1 MRTLKTIIA
10 AGLLAA
16 LTTSA
21 AIAQDQ
27 AASFNAQNATVHSRP
42 GGQALTLPSQASAP
56 SVVADFLRGEGVSGE
71 TVGSLVLQR
80 ENTVARTGLTHLRF
94 EQQVDGL
101 TVFGAYVKATVNGD
115 GELVHLIEALA
126 TPGNVRPAVV
136 GPREAL
142 DAALAENH
150 PGVGVIV
157 NEAGRSGNTVSFSG
171 DDFFY
176 RDPTATRVAIAMT
189 NGSLQEGF
197 LVETWSDEDNLLH
210 HTLVGAN
217 GRVLGVQLRTNNDS
231 YNIFTDHPGNSTQIV
246 IDGPGNWLSGPQT
259 SINISGN
266 NAHAYFDTD
275 ANNSPDAGGN
285 AVGDGNFLTSAN
297 LGQEPETIQ
306 NKEVAVQNLFYW
318 NNVIHD
324 KLYLHGFVESVG
336 NFQEDNF
343 GNGGAGSDSVN
354 AEAQDGSGTN
364 NANFATPSDGSNP
377 RMQMFVWTQTTPK
390 RDGDVDSDIIWHE
403 YGHGLTWR
411 MIGSM
416 NGPMSGA
423 IGEGMSDVLAILIND
438 NDVVGE
444 YSTDDPVGI
453 RSAPY
458 TNYPRTYGDFT
469 GQSVHFDGE
478 IYAATIWRLW
488 EIFQYPA
495 NDVSQDT
502 LFDYLI
508 GGMNFTPAGP
518 SFEDMRDGILQASA
532 GTGHECLIWEA
543 FAGFG
548 VGVGA
553 QGSVKGG
560 GPFGGGK
567 VTITED
573 FSQPAEC
580 SSDPL
585 TVDVAIVSITAD
597 TIPIVDGVANTV
609 TVQVTNNGTGG
620 TGDFSVSL
628 TDDGN
633 PVGTQNGVTLAGG
646 QTTNVVFDWTPTG
659 LGNHSLVASHT
670 LVDDD
675 NSNDSATEIV
685 TVTDAGDPGTVV
697 VSDITPNSMLATNS
711 PTAVTIFG
719 SGFGAD
725 PTDVTVTFINGSGPA
740 PTASIEGVIDGE
752 IDVMVTV
759 KQNGKKGT
767 VSWDVVVTTSNGSD
781 ALMQAF
787 DVTR

>member
-56 SVVADFLRGEGVSGE
+56 SVVTDFLRGEGVSGE

-126 TPGNVRPAVV
+126 APGNVRPAVV

-231 YNIFTDHPGNSTQIV
+231 YNIFPDHPGNSTQIV

-259 SINISGN
+259 NINISGN
-266 NAHAYFDTD
+266 NAHAYLDTD
-275 ANNSPDAGGN
+275 ANNSPEAGGS

-297 LGQEPETIQ
+297 LGQEPENAQ
-306 NKEVAVQNLFYW
+306 NQAVAVQNLFYW

-324 KLYLHGFVESVG
+324 KLYSHGFVESAG
-336 NFQEDNF
+336 NFQNTGDF
-343 GNGGAGSDSVN
+343 SNGGVGNDAVN

-364 NANFATPSDGSNP
+364 NANFSTPSDGSP
-377 RMQMFVWTQTTPK
+377 GRMQMYVWTTTSPK
-390 RDGDVDSDIIWHE
+390 RDGDLDSDIIWHE

-411 MIGSM
+411 MIGGMS
-416 NGPMSGA
+416 GPMSGA
-423 IGEGMSDVLAILIND
+423 IGEGMGDVLAILNNNND
-438 NDVVGE
+438 TVGE
-444 YSTDDPVGI
+444 YSTDDPIGI
-453 RSAPY
+453 RSAAY
-458 TNYPRTYGDFT
+458 TNYPRTYGDFS
-469 GQSVHFDGE
+469 GNSVHFDGE

-488 EIFQYPA
+488 GIFQA
-495 NDVSQDT
+495 NSVSQDE

-518 SFEDMRDGILQASA
+518 SFEDMRDGILLAAA
-532 GTGHECLIWEA
+532 GSGHECLIWEA
-543 FAGFG
+543 FADFG

-573 FSQPAEC
+573 FSQPAQC
-580 SSDPL
+580 SN
-585 TVDVAIVSITAD
+585 
-597 TIPIVDGVANTV
+597 IPQEAPVANDDSYTV
-609 TVQVTNNGTGG
+609 VVGNVLNI
-620 TGDFSVSL
+620 SVSAGVLSNDTDANGDDL
-628 TDDGN
+628 TAIYHNDLSAGSSLTWNTDGS
-633 PVGTQNGVTLAGG
+633 
-646 QTTNVVFDWTPTG
+646 FDFDPG
-659 LGNHSLVASHT
+659 SLVAG
-670 LVDDD
+670 
-675 NSNDSATEIV
+675 DSATFTYRANDGTADSNTA
-685 TVTDAGDPGTVV
+685 TVTIDVIAPTQDVEFWVQEIKFKQNGPNLKATVV
-697 VSDITPNSMLATNS
+697 LSEKIS
-711 PTAVTIFG
+711 TAVTVCFE
-719 SGFGAD
+719 
-725 PTDVTVTFINGSGPA
+725 
-740 PTASIEGVIDGE
+740 PTATFCPLGGHTVITSGKGEASWQTVYSGTGYTLTVLDVDDQPGYVYKPEDG
-752 IDVMVTV
+752 ITV
-759 KQNGKKGT
+759 DT
-767 VSWDVVVTTSNGSD
+767 YP
-781 ALMQAF
+781 
-787 DVTR
+787 